1 MSMYFCKE
9 LRSLPLA
16 AAVSAVLAHA
26 ATAGELIYTPVNP
39 SFGGAPANSIW
50 LYQSAEANN
59 NFKRKKD
66 RLEKLTADKYDPFKR
81 DPISDFSSSLQSR
94 LLAEM
99 SDKIVTAIYG
109 TNKQSSGTFI
119 AGSSTVSFVRSGG
132 NVILTISDGI
142 KTTQIAL
149 PE

>member
-1 MSMYFCKE
+1 MPILFE
-9 LRSLPLA
+9 LRGLPLA
-16 AAVSAVLAHA
+16 ALVFALLARPA
-26 ATAGELIYTPVNP
+26 LSGELIYTPVNP

-50 LYQSAEANN
+50 LNQNADIGNS
-59 NFKRKKD
+59 FKRKKE
-66 RLEKLTADKYDPFKR
+66 RLSSLKAETNDPFKR
-81 DPISDFSSSLQSR
+81 DPIADFSASLQSR
-94 LLAEM
+94 LLSEL

-119 AGSSTVSFVRSGG
+119 AGSSTVSFVRRGG

>member
-1 MSMYFCKE
+1 MSIIPGTRA
-9 LRSLPLA
+9 LLPGALLLLA
-16 AAVSAVLAHA
+16 LGGPAQ
-26 ATAGELIYTPVNP
+26 AGELVYQPVNP
-39 SFGGAPANSIW
+39 SFGGAAANSVW
-50 LYQSAEANN
+50 LNQNAEISNSY
-59 NFKRKKD
+59 KRRKE

-81 DPISDFSSSLQSR
+81 DPIADFSSSLQSR

-109 TNKQSSGTFI
+109 TNKQNSGTFI
-119 AGSSTVSFVRSGG
+119 AGSSTVSFVRTGG

>member
-1 MSMYFCKE
+1 MRALQRVRGLPAMAIVVAALTQPVVASE
-9 LRSLPLA
+9 L
-16 AAVSAVLAHA
+16 V
-26 ATAGELIYTPVNP
+26 YTPVNP

-50 LYQSAEANN
+50 LNQNADIGNS
-59 NFKRKKD
+59 FKRKKD
-66 RLEKLTADKYDPFKR
+66 RVEKLTAEEFNPFKR
-81 DPISDFSSSLQSR
+81 DPIADFSASLQSR
-94 LLAEM
+94 LLSEM

-109 TNKQSSGTFI
+109 TNKQNSGTFI

-132 NVILTISDGI
+132 SVILTISDGI